1 MAGAWRDDE
10 MIRTKIK
17 SLLTLSS
24 ILFFCIC
31 VLSACATQKAAQA
44 PIVEEPWGGL
54 VEILPENSPIVA
66 EIHGRDLLKSVKF
79 VLDWFSAEP
88 ENWGAQGA
96 SMIRMANLYWKLFS
110 STAGGDPTLD
120 ATWHGIGVDA
130 ERPIVL
136 AVHPVVQDG
145 WMDAIEAGQQPTV
158 NAPVLG
164 FRMIV
169 PTHTENVLRNFV
181 SDALKTASYTLREEG
196 IWGPSDTSFPWIWV
210 NVGPVQSEIDVVFV
224 STHSTTET
232 REREAISALKR
243 ARGFKRG
250 APKAPVFPESSL
262 ISISVHQET
271 AATFARAT
279 AYSRALGLSNRVG
292 IDERSAYLSKL
303 VAQAIRGSQAFEV
316 RSQELPMSRYTLS
329 SSGFSMDFLLGDGA
343 PRMRSS
349 ALGGIDSG
357 TSDIGFFMD
366 LRPLNDERARYLKL
380 PDAERGL
387 QFIDNEDPEDFV
399 YMFTLFR
406 SLALIAGN
414 LLDAAPEAFSEPWA
428 SLVGALDGADVLE
441 ISQNQNLQILAHLK
455 ERPADR
461 RQDAARDVASFF
473 QILHA
478 HLNGEAVP
486 NPVAGVVPDSVE
498 SLSLTGS
505 SGSTVFLPSKNL
517 FFAQEVNDRETTPGD
532 PQFQDRGEDDIA
544 FFRAEPIW
552 LVRFLSEQSAY
563 SEIEYGRI
571 AQRLG
576 AIEARISPHTQ
587 GELEMIRWQIEM
599 KKPLVVD

>member
-1 MAGAWRDDE
+1 
-10 MIRTKIK
+10 MIRTKIE
-17 SLLTLSS
+17 SLLAIST
-24 ILFFCIC
+24 ILFLSAS
-31 VLSACATQKAAQA
+31 VLSACATQQAAQT
-44 PIVEEPWGGL
+44 PVVQEPWGSL
-54 VEILPENSPIVA
+54 AEVLPENSPIVA
-66 EIHGRDLLKSVKF
+66 QIHGRDLLKSVNF

-88 ENWGAQGA
+88 ENWGAEGA

-110 STAGGDPTLD
+110 TTAGGDPTQD
-120 ATWHGIGVDA
+120 STWHGIGVDP

-145 WMDAIEAGQQPTV
+145 WMDAIEAGQQPTQE
-158 NAPVLG
+158 APVLG
-164 FRMIV
+164 FRLVV

-181 SDALKTASYTLREEG
+181 SDALKTAAYSLREEG
-196 IWGPSDTSFPWIWV
+196 IWRPADSSLPWIWV
-210 NVGPVQSEIDVVFV
+210 NVGPVQSEFDVVFV
-224 STHSTTET
+224 STHSTAET
-232 REREAISALKR
+232 RERQGISALKR
-243 ARGFKRG
+243 SRAFKNG
-250 APKAPVFPESSL
+250 APSAPIFPESSL
-262 ISISVHQET
+262 ISISVHQES

-279 AYSRALGLSNRVG
+279 AYSRALGLANRVG

-316 RSQELPMSRYTLS
+316 RSEELPMSRYTLS
-329 SSGFSMDFLLGDGA
+329 SSGFSMDFVLAEDA
-343 PRMRSS
+343 PQMRSG
-349 ALGGIDSG
+349 ALEGLNSE

-366 LRPLNDERARYLKL
+366 LRPLNDERSRYLKL

-428 SLVGALDGADVLE
+428 SLVAALDGSNSLE
-441 ISQNQNLQILAHLK
+441 ISQNQSLQMLANLK
-455 ERPADR
+455 EMPADR
-461 RQDAARDVASFF
+461 RQDAAREVASFF

-478 HLNGEAVP
+478 HLNREVAP
-486 NPVAGVVPDSVE
+486 NPVAGVSPDSVE
-498 SLSLTGS
+498 NLTLTGS
-505 SGSTVFLPSKNL
+505 SGTTLFLPSKSL
-517 FFAQEVNDRETTPGD
+517 LFAQDVSDNAIKPGD
-532 PQFQDRGEDDIA
+532 PQFQVREIDDIA

-576 AIEARISPHTQ
+576 AVEARISPHTQ
-587 GELEMIRWQIEM
+587 GRLEMIRWQIEM